1 MSFMRRVNPWNIE
14 CLILEMQNLTDRM
27 DEIIERDWEKF
38 LNHVKEHQ
46 QKRSMMKQDNDFYQS
61 IFSLMKKKL
70 DYRMDEGVEQDLR
83 IFLNHVKD
91 QQHQKEVS
99 KS

>member
-1 MSFMRRVNPWNIE
+1 
-14 CLILEMQNLTDRM
+14 M
-27 DEIIERDWEKF
+27 DEIIQRDWNKL

-46 QKRSMMKQDNDFYQS
+46 QKEVNDEKNNDFYHS
-61 IFSLMKKKL
+61 IYSLMKKKL

-83 IFLNHVKD
+83 KFLNHVQD